1 MGDTLNK
8 IEKNNEIFANYAKSA
23 QNFLNAFNELSE
35 AATKSNPLDAKT
47 SELIFVAI
55 AIARQCE
62 GCMLA
67 HVPKALE
74 AGATREEIIAVINIS
89 VLMGGGP
96 ASSYGAKALKIYD
109 DVAASK

>member
-8 IEKNNEIFANYAKSA
+8 INKSGLAFDNYAKA
-23 QNFLNAFNELSE
+23 APDFLNAFNQLGAIAIGNS
-35 AATKSNPLDAKT
+35 PFDLKT
-47 SELIFVAI
+47 TELIIVAI

-74 AGATREEIIAVINIS
+74 AGATREELVGLINIS
-89 VLMGGGP
+89 ILMGGGP
-96 ASSYGAKALKIYD
+96 ASAFGAMALEIYD
-109 DVAASK
+109 DIAASK